1 MKHTRRHRHPSGA
14 SAAASPQKGAAAGG
28 APLASPLLFA
38 LAALPPFVAY
48 LATLAPGL
56 PAGDSGELIAA
67 AWTFGVA
74 HPPGYPL
81 FVLLGGAW
89 AHAAAAFAEPA
100 LALNVFSAVCT
111 SAAAGFLALAT
122 RRLTGSSVA
131 ALFAAW
137 RFALCAPAWKYAIV
151 AEVFALNALLGALA
165 LWLLVRSLH
174 DSHANA
180 ANRAMLALVFV
191 TLLGFSHHHTLLLFG
206 IPASLVAWI
215 AAWRRSSGAR
225 AALTLRTGAV
235 KLLALAPL
243 AWLPYAAQRAQR
255 AQALVWGDASTP
267 RGFFSLLL
275 RDDYGT
281 FRLDPVQAGMHADK
295 SHVAIWL
302 ESLPHGLG
310 VAPLVLLVPGAF
322 VLARRAPRVAI
333 ALGAFVA
340 LQLAFFTRVGFP
352 SDSALLRGVIER
364 FYILPA
370 LVLALVAG
378 VGAAWALERISR
390 LPRPLHAASATAL
403 LALAIAWPLATQ
415 AHAVSQRGNVFAEA
429 LGRGMLASLPD
440 RAVLF
445 VQGDLQHNT
454 LAYLQR
460 ARGLRPDVTVLDQ
473 ELMTYAWYVRR
484 VRAAHPDLLPP
495 LGGAQRVSL
504 RDGRTVDGWT
514 IARGDSAVDLLTENA
529 QGTARGGEIVAVR
542 PVAPESAFAATR
554 AGFRSGWLREPS
566 EDRYSGLPGTR
577 NLLWLDHVA
586 GRRPVAFVGVK
597 DDSWSLRYGMTPV
610 GFVGWASPIGTPPSL
625 EAQAEALLR
634 VFERATMD
642 AYFRAYDPASFEA
655 AECARF
661 AAVANR
667 AALVW
672 SQPQAAAA
680 IAANPAGWSRA
691 KSWAKR
697 FEALEPSPDPACLR
711 AIGFLRVFGGDFA
724 NPALAA
730 RDLERWLAS
739 GAEGAA
745 TDAEAR
751 GMLARLQAQPGR

>member
-1 MKHTRRHRHPSGA
+1 MKSSRRHRHPGGA
-14 SAAASPQKGAAAGG
+14 HTAAAATPEPAFA
-28 APLASPLLFA
+28 APLVFA
-38 LAALPPFVAY
+38 LAALPPLAAY
-48 LATLAPGL
+48 VATLAPGL
-56 PAGDSGELIAA
+56 PAGDSGELITA

-81 FVLLGGAW
+81 YVLLGGAW
-89 AHAAAAFAEPA
+89 AHAAAALAEPA

-111 SAAAGFLALAT
+111 SAAAGLLALAA
-122 RRLTGSSVA
+122 RRVAGSA
-131 ALFAAW
+131 AGAVFAAW
-137 RFALCAPAWKYAIV
+137 AFAFCAPVWKYAIV
-151 AEVFALNALLGALA
+151 AEVFALSALLGALA
-165 LWLLVRSLH
+165 LWLFARSL
-174 DSHANA
+174 DESRAPA
-180 ANRAMLALVFV
+180 ANRAMLALVCV
-191 TLLGFSHHHTLLLFG
+191 TLLGLSHHHTLLLLG
-206 IPASLVAWI
+206 IPASAVAWI
-215 AAWRRSSGAR
+215 AAWRRSPGAR
-225 AALTLRTGAV
+225 TALTLRTGAV

-243 AWLPYAAQRAQR
+243 AWLPYAAQRSHR
-255 AQALVWGDASTP
+255 AQALVWGDAVTP

-281 FRLDPVQAGMHADK
+281 FHLDPVQAGMQADK

-302 ESLPHGLG
+302 ESLPHGFG
-310 VAPLVLLVPGAF
+310 WAPLVLLVPGAF
-322 VLARRAPRVAI
+322 VLARRAPRAAV
-333 ALGAFVA
+333 ALGAFLA
-340 LQLAFFTRVGFP
+340 LQAAFFTRVGFP
-352 SDSALLRGVIER
+352 SDSAVLRGVIER

-378 VGAAWALERISR
+378 LGAAWVLERTAPRS
-390 LPRPLHAASATAL
+390 RPLRTVSAATL
-403 LALAIAWPLATQ
+403 LALALAWPLAT
-415 AHAVSQRGNVFAEA
+415 HTSAVSQRGNVFAEA
-429 LGRGMLASLPD
+429 LGRGMLASLPE

-445 VQGDLQHNT
+445 VQGDLQHNA

-529 QGTARGGEIVAVR
+529 QGTARGGEIVSVR

-554 AGFRSGWLREPS
+554 AGFRTGWLREPS

-577 NLLWLDHVA
+577 NLLWLDQLSGV
-586 GRRPVAFVGVK
+586 RPVAFVGVK
-597 DDSWSLRYGMTPV
+597 DDSWSLRFGMTPV
-610 GFVGWASPIGTPPSL
+610 GFVGWAAPLGAPPSL
-625 EAQAEALLR
+625 EEQAAALLR
-634 VFERATMD
+634 VFAQTPMD
-642 AYFRAYDPASFEA
+642 AYFRAYDPTSFEY
-655 AECARF
+655 AERARF
-661 AAVANR
+661 AAVVNR
-667 AALVW
+667 AALVL

-680 IAANPAGWSRA
+680 ISGNPEGWKRV
-691 KSWAKR
+691 KSWAER

-724 NPALAA
+724 DRAIAA
-730 RDLERWLAS
+730 RDLQRWLDS

-745 TDAEAR
+745 ADAEAR
-751 GMLARLQAQPGR
+751 DMLARLNAPAAR

>member
-1 MKHTRRHRHPSGA
+1 MKTTRRHRHPGGA
-14 SAAASPQKGAAAGG
+14 SAPAPPAKGGFVAG
-28 APLASPLLFA
+28 APLVFA
-38 LAALPPFVAY
+38 LAVLPPFAAY

-56 PAGDSGELIAA
+56 PAGDSGELITA

-81 FVLLGGAW
+81 YVLLGGAW
-89 AHAAAAFAEPA
+89 AHAAATFAEPA
-100 LALNVFSAVCT
+100 LALNVFSAACMA
-111 SAAAGFLALAT
+111 AAAGFLALAT
-122 RRLTGSSVA
+122 RRLTSSSIA

-165 LWLLVRSLH
+165 LWLFARALDETRAPAS
-174 DSHANA
+174 
-180 ANRAMLALVFV
+180 NRAMLALVFV
-191 TLLGFSHHHTLLLFG
+191 TLLGFSHHHTLLLLG
-206 IPASLVAWI
+206 IPASIVAWI
-215 AAWRRSSGAR
+215 AAWRRSAGAR
-225 AALTLRTGAV
+225 TALTLRTGAV

-243 AWLPYAAQRAQR
+243 AWLPYASHR

-281 FRLDPVQAGMHADK
+281 FRLDPVQAGMQADK

-310 VAPLVLLVPGAF
+310 VAPLVLLVFGAF
-322 VLARRAPRVAI
+322 VLVRRAPRAAI

-352 SDSALLRGVIER
+352 SDSAVLRGVIER

-370 LVLALVAG
+370 LVLALLAG
-378 VGAAWALERISR
+378 VGAAWALGRIAR
-390 LPRPLHAASATAL
+390 LPRPLHAVTAAAL
-403 LALAIAWPLATQ
+403 LALALAWPLVTLGRT
-415 AHAVSQRGNVFAEA
+415 VTQRGNVFAEA

-445 VQGDLQHNT
+445 VQGDLQHNA

-484 VRAAHPDLLPP
+484 VRAAHPGLLPP
-495 LGGAQRVSL
+495 LGAAQRVSL
-504 RDGRTVDGWT
+504 RDGRTVDGFT
-514 IARGDSAVDLLTENA
+514 IPRGDSAVDLLTESA
-529 QGTARGGEIVAVR
+529 QGTARGGEIVSVR
-542 PVAPESAFAATR
+542 AVAPESAFATTR
-554 AGFRSGWLREPS
+554 AGFRTGWLREPS
-566 EDRYSGLPGTR
+566 DDRYSGLPGTR
-577 NLLWLDHVA
+577 NLLWLDHLSA
-586 GRRPVAFVGVK
+586 GRPVAFVGVK
-597 DDSWSLRYGMTPV
+597 DDSWALRYGMTPV
-610 GFVGWASPIGTPPSL
+610 GFVGWTSPHGAPPSL
-625 EAQAEALLR
+625 EAQAAALLR
-634 VFERATMD
+634 VFAETPMT
-642 AYFRAYDPASFEA
+642 AYFRAYDETSFES

-661 AAVANR
+661 ASVVNR
-667 AALVW
+667 AALVL

-680 IAANPAGWSRA
+680 IAANPAGWGRM
-691 KSWAKR
+691 KSWAAR

-724 NPALAA
+724 DRTVAA

-745 TDAEAR
+745 ADGEAR
-751 GMLARLQAQPGR
+751 AMLARLKAQPGR